1 MRMITDKFSF
11 ADTFRFVEREE
22 RSAAERKASLR
33 RTMKERRGEN
43 ENRDVKET
51 LLLENFLRTEA
62 AGKESFLVYLSF
74 SSEAPTDKLVETL
87 LAQGR
92 RVYCPRMA
100 GESMEAVAWKEDF
113 TLSPR
118 GIREP
123 VGDPFSGK
131 IDVAVLPLL
140 AVDERGVRL
149 GYGGGCYDRFLAAHP
164 ETFPLAYCFD
174 FQIVREV
181 PEEPFDRR
189 AALIVS
195 DKRILVP
202 GGKFSDSGGKS
213 GDK

>member
-1 MRMITDKFSF
+1 MITDKFSF

-33 RTMKERRGEN
+33 RTMKQRRGEN

-74 SSEAPTDKLVETL
+74 SSEAPTDKLIETL
-87 LAQGR
+87 LSQGK

-100 GESMEAVAWKEDF
+100 GESMEAVAWNEDF

-123 VGDPFSGK
+123 VGEPFSGK
-131 IDVAVLPLL
+131 IDVAVMPLL

-189 AALIVS
+189 ASLIVS
-195 DKRILVP
+195 DKRILFP
-202 GGKFSDSGGKS
+202 GGKISAS
-213 GDK
+213 GDE

>member
-74 SSEAPTDKLVETL
+74 SSEAPTDKLIARLT
-87 LAQGR
+87 AAGKR
-92 RVYCPRMA
+92 IYAPRAEGKEMA
-100 GESMEAVAWKEDF
+100 AVPLGEDF
-113 TLSPR
+113 SLSPY

-123 VGDPFSGK
+123 LGSPWAGS
-131 IDVAVLPLL
+131 IDVAVVPLL
-140 AVDERGVRL
+140 AADEQGNRL
-149 GYGGGCYDRFLAAHP
+149 GYGGGYYDKFLKSRP
-164 ETFPLAYCFD
+164 ETLAVGWCFD
-174 FQIVREV
+174 FQLVREV
-181 PEEPFDRR
+181 PREEFDEKIDY
-189 AALIVS
+189 LVT
-195 DKRILVP
+195 DKRLIMIKKEV
-202 GGKFSDSGGKS
+202 
-213 GDK
+213 

>member
-1 MRMITDKFSF
+1 MITDKFSF

-33 RTMKERRGEN
+33 RTMKQRRGEN
-43 ENRDVKET
+43 ENRDVKEA

-74 SSEAPTDKLVETL
+74 SSEAPTDKLVAYL
-87 LAQGR
+87 LA
-92 RVYCPRMA
+92 A
-100 GESMEAVAWKEDF
+100 GKKDF

-123 VGDPFSGK
+123 VGEPFSGK

-202 GGKFSDSGGKS
+202 GGKFSDSG
-213 GDK
+213 DE